1 MSSYPARYR
10 PPSRYLR
17 RGGRGS
23 RAEMILGVGIAVV
36 LISGG
41 GAGAAGA
48 VHRPARHYSATHA
61 HPAAPAA
68 PAVPSGNVALGRSL
82 ARSQG
87 WYPGREWA
95 CLYALWTRESGWQAL
110 IMNRSSGAW
119 GIAQALNHGGTA
131 ATPPVVR
138 FPDGGA
144 EYGVSVD
151 QYPTAAANRGD
162 PRAQIEWGLTYI
174 RTTYGTPCGAWTHE
188 ETNGWY

>member
-17 RGGRGS
+17 GRGGS
-23 RAEMILGVGIAVV
+23 RAEMITGITLAAV

-41 GAGAAGA
+41 GAGAAKA
-48 VHRPARHYSATHA
+48 VHKPAHHHAATHA
-61 HPAAPAA
+61 RPAAP
-68 PAVPSGNVALGRSL
+68 PVPSGNVALGRSL
-82 ARSQG
+82 ARAQG
-87 WYPGREWA
+87 WYPGREWG

-131 ATPPVVR
+131 ATPPVIR

-144 EYGVSVD
+144 EYGVTID

-162 PRAQIEWGLTYI
+162 PRAQITWGLTYI

-188 ETNGWY
+188 ETSGWY